1 MIRNRIK
8 KDLKEAIEKSEVLQG
23 NFLDNIE
30 WLLKTINKD
39 NFEDFPE
46 PLPVGKLRSEV
57 QKAIGAEDDL
67 VYLKPRIYAKIR
79 GWWRR
84 WEGHSEI
91 GDDYFRLLPH
101 VLHQP
106 EKILADKTC
115 ADRFLL
121 LFTFEHRTA
130 VVIEVESK
138 AGRNEIV
145 TYFWMR
151 EDQPEEHK
159 QIWTATGRTC
169 IPSVLALRSDFGVAG
184 SRFPSLQS
192 TAHSESDT
200 TTNERSC
207 QGGVLFYQK
216 TKLSLDDIHL
226 EHPADPEHGDYSSN
240 VAMKLAKK
248 VGKSPMEVARDVVAQ
263 FTARGRE
270 MNFANTIER
279 VEVAPPGFINFYL
292 KKEWLQGQVGE
303 ILKYDE
309 HGLSEESK
317 RKNGETRVQVEF
329 ISANPTGPLHAGNA
343 RGGFAGDVLANVLE
357 KVGYNVQREYYIND
371 KGVQVE
377 KYAVSVSPPPE
388 GSEVPEGGYSGDY
401 VKEIAQKAQERGLET
416 FEEKK
421 SFAISEV
428 LENIKKTVVRMG
440 IKFDQFFSEKS
451 LYNSSGRS
459 EDELQG
465 AQRRHNC
472 GDAEKAIEFLRT
484 KKLLYEKEGAVWFKS
499 SKFGDEKDRVL
510 IKSDGE
516 MTYLV
521 SDVAYHLDKFEKRK
535 FDRVILFWGADHHGY
550 IPRFMA
556 MIEAIGHKGKAEV
569 ELIQLLKLA
578 RGGKVVRMSKRAGE
592 FVTVDEV
599 LDEIGLSAARFHFL
613 AVPLSTP
620 MTLDLEKA
628 KEQSQKN
635 LVYYVQYA
643 CARMASIL
651 AKDQRSKIKDQSQV
665 QSSKLSHTTELS
677 LIRKL
682 IQLPEVVVD
691 IAKNHE
697 VHRLAQYATEIADV
711 FHRFY
716 ENCQVLSEDQDL
728 TVARLGLVQ
737 AAQLV
742 LAETLGLM
750 GISAPE
756 KM

>member
-1 MIRNRIK
+1 MKKSIK
-8 KDLKEAIEKSEVLQG
+8 IAAGLEIEDV
-23 NFLDNIE
+23 
-30 WLLKTINKD
+30 
-39 NFEDFPE
+39 
-46 PLPVGKLRSEV
+46 
-57 QKAIGAEDDL
+57 
-67 VYLKPRIYAKIR
+67 
-79 GWWRR
+79 
-84 WEGHSEI
+84 
-91 GDDYFRLLPH
+91 
-101 VLHQP
+101 
-106 EKILADKTC
+106 
-115 ADRFLL
+115 
-121 LFTFEHRTA
+121 
-130 VVIEVESK
+130 
-138 AGRNEIV
+138 
-145 TYFWMR
+145 
-151 EDQPEEHK
+151 
-159 QIWTATGRTC
+159 
-169 IPSVLALRSDFGVAG
+169 
-184 SRFPSLQS
+184 
-192 TAHSESDT
+192 
-200 TTNERSC
+200 
-207 QGGVLFYQK
+207 
-216 TKLSLDDIHL
+216 HL
-226 EHPADPEHGDYSSN
+226 EHPANPEHGDYSTN
-240 VAMKLAKK
+240 IAMAMLKSQIPNPKSQKPLELA
-248 VGKSPMEVARDVVAQ
+248 Q
-263 FTARGRE
+263 
-270 MNFANTIER
+270 TISKHFPKNDYLKEI
-279 VEVAPPGFINFYL
+279 EVAPPGFVNFFL

-303 ILKYDE
+303 ILENDGGYGINAKC
-309 HGLSEESK
+309 K
-317 RKNGETRVQVEF
+317 MQNAKTKIQVEF
-329 ISANPTGPLHAGNA
+329 ISANPTGPLHVGNA
-343 RGGFAGDVLANVLE
+343 RGGFAGDVLANILS
-357 KVGYNVQREYYIND
+357 KVGYDVQREYYIND
-371 KGVQVE
+371 KGVQVDNLA
-377 KYAVSVSPPPE
+377 KSVKALSE
-388 GSEVPEGGYSGDY
+388 GGEIPEGGYPGEYTS
-401 VKEIAQKAQERGLET
+401 EISEKAQKKRLKSLEE
-416 FEEKK
+416 FR
-421 SFAISEV
+421 SFSILKV
-428 LENIKKTVVRMG
+428 LESIKKTTLRMG

-451 LYNSSGRS
+451 LY
-459 EDELQG
+459 D
-465 AQRRHNC
+465 C
-472 GDAEKAIEFLRT
+472 GDAQKAIDFLENKNLT
-484 KKLLYEKEGAVWFKS
+484 YEKEGAVWFKS

-599 LDEIGLSAARFHFL
+599 LDEIGLDAARFHFL
-613 AVPLSTP
+613 AVPLTTP

-635 LVYYVQYA
+635 PVYYVQYA